1 MPENTAVTNQLQVIA
16 PYWLESVQTWV
27 FDDPATGLVQEPF
40 VSGVPEMIDDLVREI
55 PQARQGFRLL
65 FSSAPFPGYQRKL
78 EWVRKELEGNWYRA
92 DQPPIEGWLCPALFR
107 YFESAPAEL
116 YVKAE
121 ALQR

>member
-1 MPENTAVTNQLQVIA
+1 MTNQIQVIA

-121 ALQR
+121 ALQRGGR